1 MLCAM
6 GVMVVVGYTAVAQG
20 DRTNIYLRI
29 WSATQGPEGDK
40 GSWYLHTAELL

>member
-20 DRTNIYLRI
+20 DRTNHL
-29 WSATQGPEGDK
+29 PEDLV
-40 GSWYLHTAELL
+40 SHTRA